1 MRSHPPSRPPAA
13 PAPAIEPA
21 LSPIDPRERAVAVF
35 MDSLAR
41 SPSPRPRVV
50 DPAALMRRAPLVDAL
65 ARLRAR
71 ERRVLAPAIALE
83 VLAFSA
89 AAVVSL
95 QVVGHAAPGG
105 LLRTL
110 AEAATRFAWAPTG
123 LSLLV
128 AALPLLWWIAEA
140 GRPGGRSVPKNMA

>member
-1 MRSHPPSRPPAA
+1 M
-13 PAPAIEPA
+13 
-21 LSPIDPRERAVAVF
+21 
-35 MDSLAR
+35 
-41 SPSPRPRVV
+41 
-50 DPAALMRRAPLVDAL
+50 
-65 ARLRAR
+65 
-71 ERRVLAPAIALE
+71 LAPAIALE

-110 AEAATRFAWAPTG
+110 VEAATRFAWAPTG

-140 GRPGGRSVPKNMA
+140 GRAGRRAVPKNMA